1 MHCVL
6 LRNLVLVVVLVL
18 ESKALYLQ
26 LMFSVKNCFLRGG
39 LELRVTGTNL
49 DAVQNAKIL
58 FKYPSENGALSNTT
72 VQVRASVLYHHIV
85 IFHCLVIVI
94 S

>member
-1 MHCVL
+1 M
-6 LRNLVLVVVLVL
+6 
-18 ESKALYLQ
+18 
-26 LMFSVKNCFLRGG
+26 
-39 LELRVTGTNL
+39 RVTGTNL

-72 VQVRASVLYHHIV
+72 VQVRSSVLYHHIV

-94 S
+94 SQPSSTLMRFRTKTRTFRCV

>member
-1 MHCVL
+1 M
-6 LRNLVLVVVLVL
+6 RNLVLVVVLVL

-26 LMFSVKNCFLRGG
+26 LMFSVKNCFFRGG
-39 LELRVTGTNL
+39 LELRVKGTNF
-49 DAVQNAKIL
+49 DAVQNAEVL
-58 FKYPSENGALSNTT
+58 FKYPSEKGALLNTT
-72 VQVRASVLYHHIV
+72 VQVRSSVLYRHII